1 MSSHTDL
8 RDPLDHSQIEFLLS
22 LDDGQGEALLE
33 IVNEY
38 LSVGDDLRAEILRL
52 LGEGDRD
59 ALERTAHTLKGASAN
74 VGATGLADLCARLEM
89 RAREDQLD
97 DAAGLTEEFEAEFDR
112 VLAALRVVTT
122 RG

>member
-1 MSSHTDL
+1 MSSHTDI

-22 LDDGQGEALLE
+22 LDDGRGEVLVE

-52 LGEGDRD
+52 LGEDDRD

-74 VGATGLADLCARLEM
+74 VGATGLADLSAGLEM

>member
-1 MSSHTDL
+1 MSSHTDI
-8 RDPLDHSQIEFLLS
+8 RVPLDRSQIEFLLS
-22 LDDGQGEALLE
+22 LDDGQGEVLVE

-52 LGEGDRD
+52 LGEYDRD

-74 VGATGLADLCARLEM
+74 VGATGLADLCAGLEM

>member
-1 MSSHTDL
+1 MSSHTDI
-8 RDPLDHSQIEFLLS
+8 RVPLDRSQIEFLLS
-22 LDDGQGEALLE
+22 LDDGQGEVVVE

-52 LGEGDRD
+52 LGEYDRD

-74 VGATGLADLCARLEM
+74 VGATGLADLCAGLEM